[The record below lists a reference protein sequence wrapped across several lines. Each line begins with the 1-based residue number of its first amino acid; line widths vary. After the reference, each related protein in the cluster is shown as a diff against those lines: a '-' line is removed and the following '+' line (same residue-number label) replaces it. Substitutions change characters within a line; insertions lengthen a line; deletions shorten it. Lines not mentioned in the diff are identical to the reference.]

1 MQSVTQS
8 LSVTY
13 EAEPASVAEA
23 RSAMAG
29 FAAAGGANATQ
40 VDAVRLAVSEAVT
53 NAVLHAYRGATG
65 PVQVTAALAGS
76 ELWIL
81 VADEGGGMQPEADRP
96 GLGLGLGLISQVCDA
111 MSIVP
116 RAAGGIEVRIL
127 FKLDVSAPGTE
138 SRAASAPESRAA
150 PVAPAAAE
158 LGVGLLGPMCAV
170 RSAPLLD

>member
-23 RSAMAG
+23 RHAVAE

-40 VDAVRLAVSEAVT
+40 IDAVRLAVSEAVT
-53 NAVLHAYRGATG
+53 NAVLHAYRGGRG
-65 PVQVTAALAGS
+65 PIHVTAALGGS
-76 ELWIL
+76 ELSVL

-96 GLGLGLGLISQVCDA
+96 GLGLGLRLISQVCDD

-116 RAAGGIEVRIL
+116 RSAGGIEVRIL
-127 FKLDVSAPGTE
+127 FKLEVAAPG
-138 SRAASAPESRAA
+138 PEPQAA

-158 LGVGLLGPMCAV
+158 LGVGLPAELCAV
-170 RSAPLLD
+170 PAAPLTD